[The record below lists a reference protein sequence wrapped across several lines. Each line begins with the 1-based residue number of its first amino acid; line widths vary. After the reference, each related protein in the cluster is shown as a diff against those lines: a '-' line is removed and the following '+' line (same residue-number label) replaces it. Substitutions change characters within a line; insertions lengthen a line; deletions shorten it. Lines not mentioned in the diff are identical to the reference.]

1 MILQAPKVFFD
12 EAGNTGDNLLDKE
25 QPIYVLS
32 SNDYSDAEIQQILS
46 PLSIAKGNEL
56 HFKNL
61 KKYSKYRNAIIDVFN
76 HDLITSEHIK
86 YSYADKK
93 FGLVCNIVD
102 KIIEPMFYDVGYNM
116 YKKGL
121 NLTYANGLYI
131 VGISHCNKELFSRF
145 LFDFQSLMREQTAS
159 NINSFY
165 RTVEEIL
172 LVKNEI
178 IEDIFSCIAASKAQI
193 IDFIDGYDKYS
204 MDFSVSTFAILCDW
218 WGKQLNKKFEVI
230 HDNSK
235 QIEHWEGHIKSMSN
249 DKIKKTEIGYDYRKS
264 TYPLLIESLTLV
276 DSKSHKQIQ
285 FADIVSSAVSYCL
298 KIRHIDKNE
307 TDDFANKIFT
317 SKLANITSWPI
328 MPSAK
333 ITPEELGTVDD
344 KGIDAVDFMT
354 LVAGKHFE
362 K

>member
-1 MILQAPKVFFD
+1 MALQTPKVFFD
-12 EAGNTGDNLLDKE
+12 EAGNTGDNLLDKD

-32 SNDYSDAEIQQILS
+32 SNDYSDAEVQQILS
-46 PLSIAKGNEL
+46 PLNIAKSDEL

-61 KKYSKYRNAIIDVFN
+61 KKYSKYRHAIIEVFN

-131 VGISHCNKELFSRF
+131 IGTNLCSKELFDHF
-145 LFDFQSLMREQTAS
+145 LFNFQSLIREQTAP

-165 RTVEEIL
+165 KTVGEIRL
-172 LVKNEI
+172 IKNEI
-178 IEDIFSCIAASKAQI
+178 IEDIFSCIAASKPKI

-204 MDFSVSTFAILCDW
+204 MDFSVSTFAVLCDW
-218 WGKQLNKKFEVI
+218 WGKQLERKFDI
-230 HDNSK
+230 LHDDSK
-235 QIEHWEGHIKSMSN
+235 QIKHWEDHIKSMSN

-264 TYPLLIESLTLV
+264 TYPLLIGSLTFV

-285 FADIVSSAVSYCL
+285 FADLVSSAISYCI
-298 KIRHIDKNE
+298 KVRYIDKDE

-317 SKLANITSWPI
+317 SKLANVTSWPI
-328 MPSAK
+328 MPSTK
-333 ITPEELGTVDD
+333 ITPEELGTEDD
-344 KGIDAVDFMT
+344 KGIDAVDFTT
-354 LVAGKHFE
+354 LVIGKHFD